1 MTNGAPS
8 EVIELRREIPLFPLN
23 TVLFPGAKLPLHIF
37 EDRYKLM
44 LQQCLEGDWPL
55 GVVLIRKGQE
65 VGGPVEPFDVG
76 TLARIIHVDPLPDG
90 QMKILVRGEQRFRIV
105 ELVREEPYPIGRVEL
120 LPNRFIAVSP
130 SLTRVANRLS
140 ALLYRYIELREIAD
154 KLALA
159 DMMLPTDIASLCFRI
174 GALLEVPLREK
185 QALLEAEDLNDLLSR
200 ELEILDREVR
210 RLQRT
215 AFWHQFLRE
224 WVADRALPPERA
236 IWN

>member
-1 MTNGAPS
+1 M
-8 EVIELRREIPLFPLN
+8 RREIPLFPLN

-44 LQQCLEGDWPL
+44 LQRCMEGD
-55 GVVLIRKGQE
+55 GQFGIVLIRKGKE
-65 VGGPVEPFDVG
+65 VGGLAEPFEVG
-76 TLARIIHVDPLPDG
+76 TIARIIHVDPLPDG

-105 ELVREEPYPIGRVEL
+105 ELVQEEPYPVGRVEL
-120 LPNRFIAVSP
+120 LSNRFVTVSP
-130 SLTRVANRLS
+130 NLTRMANRLS

-174 GALLEVPLREK
+174 GALLDVPLREK
-185 QALLEAEDLNDLLSR
+185 QALLEAEDLNDLLSH

-210 RLQRT
+210 RLQRAT
-215 AFWHQFLRE
+215 FWYQFLRE
-224 WVADRALPPERA
+224 RAANRALPPERA